1 MKPDFEKAQ
10 NAATELLLGQNI
22 DSLYIDAR
30 NFKLPSNIIIDSIQN
45 FSQLTHYPLSLLNTD
60 KIDGALVL
68 SQGNKKIILYDDDI
82 SNEQRKHW
90 GIIHELGHI
99 YLGHIYLGHTDDCK
113 NSEIEA
119 HFFAAQLV
127 SPEIVL
133 WDICRR
139 KGQLTDTDIF
149 THFNLSYEASTKRIQ
164 TLSRRLRYNSAA
176 SDKELL
182 NKFVPIL
189 DRVFSSGQKV
199 S

>member
-99 YLGHIYLGHTDDCK
+99 HLGHTDDCK
-113 NSEIEA
+113 NSEIEV

-164 TLSRRLRYNSAA
+164 TLSHRLRYNSAA

-189 DRVFSSGQKV
+189 DRVFSGGQKV

>member
-99 YLGHIYLGHTDDCK
+99 YLGHTDDCK

-149 THFNLSYEASTKRIQ
+149 THFNLSYEASTKSIQ

>member
-90 GIIHELGHI
+90 GIKIGR
-99 YLGHIYLGHTDDCK
+99 
-113 NSEIEA
+113 A
-119 HFFAAQLV
+119 HV
-127 SPEIVL
+127 
-133 WDICRR
+133 
-139 KGQLTDTDIF
+139 
-149 THFNLSYEASTKRIQ
+149 
-164 TLSRRLRYNSAA
+164 
-176 SDKELL
+176 
-182 NKFVPIL
+182 
-189 DRVFSSGQKV
+189 
-199 S
+199 